1 VDSYFPKV
9 AVLARDIATLAVD
22 VIVNAANSS
31 LRGGAGVDGAIHRAA
46 GPELLAECATLGG
59 CPPGEARMTG
69 AYQLPSRWI
78 IHTVGPVWQGGD
90 HSEPGVLGSCYRRCL
105 ELAVEQQA
113 QTLAFPAISCGL
125 FGYPA
130 DEAAQVAVTTL
141 LEFDYRQARPERV
154 FFACTDADVL
164 LAFSAAVKKLRVLR
178 K

>member
-1 VDSYFPKV
+1 MDTYFPKV

-59 CPPGEARMTG
+59 CPPGQARLTG

-78 IHTVGPVWQGGD
+78 IHTVGPVWQDGNSG
-90 HSEPGVLGSCYRRCL
+90 EPEVLASCYRRCL

-113 QTLAFPAISCGL
+113 QTLAFPAISCGI

-130 DEAAQVAVTTL
+130 DEAAQVAVATL

-154 FFACTDADVL
+154 FFACTDPDVL
-164 LAFSAAVKKLRVLR
+164 LAFGVAVKKLRAVR
-178 K
+178 Q